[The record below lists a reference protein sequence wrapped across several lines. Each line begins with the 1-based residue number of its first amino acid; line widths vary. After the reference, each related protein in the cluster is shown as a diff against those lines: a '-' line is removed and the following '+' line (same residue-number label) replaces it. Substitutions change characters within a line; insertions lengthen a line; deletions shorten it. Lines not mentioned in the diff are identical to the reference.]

1 MLLTAIER
9 AEVKVEVAASIPNI
23 RSSVEVAKS
32 QVFDKTVEKVLE
44 FLTAYKLFIR
54 IRIRRDL
61 MKKQIQSY
69 I

>member
-1 MLLTAIER
+1 M
-9 AEVKVEVAASIPNI
+9 AAPILNI
-23 RSSVEVAKS
+23 RSSVKVAKS

-61 MKKQIQSY
+61 VKKQIQSY